1 MPDLNRSVSR
11 QTNFSSTWPI
21 NMVDPQELHSS
32 RRQKVFGAMALLG
45 CVLCWGVVPVILRQL
60 TGSINAWSANG
71 IRYPLAAVCYW
82 PVLWFAWSNGKL
94 DKDLLRLALIPAVF
108 AWLGQVFWGLAPYYL
123 PASAIGF
130 YVRFSMVPA
139 LTVAMFL
146 FRDER
151 RLLLVPRFYWGL
163 ALIVGGFLWF
173 SLVQGSARLPGHW
186 IGVSVM
192 LACSLFF
199 GLYGVSVRYF
209 LRTKSPV
216 LSFAVVAQYVSVGTF
231 STMVLWGDTQNI
243 PLLDGSDWLR
253 IAISTLLGISFGHI
267 FMYVSIRALG
277 AAITSSVQT
286 LTPFVTV
293 AMAALMLSEQMTRS
307 QWFAGVTMVV
317 GALVLVVTKPPKGDP
332 SQEI

>member
-1 MPDLNRSVSR
+1 
-11 QTNFSSTWPI
+11 
-21 NMVDPQELHSS
+21 
-32 RRQKVFGAMALLG
+32 
-45 CVLCWGVVPVILRQL
+45 
-60 TGSINAWSANG
+60 
-71 IRYPLAAVCYW
+71 
-82 PVLWFAWSNGKL
+82 
-94 DKDLLRLALIPAVF
+94 LIPAVF

-332 SQEI
+332 SQET